1 MEMDKQQARQLA
13 RTVAWGR
20 IAIGVTAM
28 VAPSLP
34 LRPWV
39 GDLAGDRR
47 GKLLARS
54 LGARDLALGLGVVLA
69 MKHDAPVRGWVEGSG
84 LADAGDVLS
93 TLLAFGKLPRGGR
106 WLVLLSAAGALAT
119 ARLASQYV
127 DAADDTIDLAG
138 ASASRSPAYPA

>member
-13 RTVAWGR
+13 QTVAWGR

-93 TLLAFGKLPRGGR
+93 TLLAFGKLPRSGR
-106 WLVLLSAAGALAT
+106 WLVLLSAAGAAAA

-127 DAADDTIDLAG
+127 DADDADTEVDLS
-138 ASASRSPAYPA
+138 SASVGVETG

>member
-13 RTVAWGR
+13 QSVAWGR

-69 MKHDAPVRGWVEGSG
+69 MKHDAPVRGWIEGSG
-84 LADAGDVLS
+84 LADAGDCVA
-93 TLLAFGKLPRGGR
+93 TLLAFGKLPKAGR
-106 WLVLLSAAGALAT
+106 WLVLLSAAGAAAA
-119 ARLASQYV
+119 ARLVAPV
-127 DAADDTIDLAG
+127 IDE
-138 ASASRSPAYPA
+138 

>member
-1 MEMDKQQARQLA
+1 MEMDKEQARQLA
-13 RTVAWGR
+13 QTVAWAR
-20 IAIGVTAM
+20 IGIGVTAL
-28 VAPSLP
+28 VAPGLP

-47 GKLLARS
+47 AKLLARS

-84 LADAGDVLS
+84 LADAGDAVS
-93 TLLAFGKLPRGGR
+93 TLLAFGKLPKGSR
-106 WLVLLSAAGALAT
+106 WLVLLSAVGAAAT

-127 DAADDTIDLAG
+127 DADDTASELDLSAASVGAG
-138 ASASRSPAYPA
+138 TA